1 MLFSMATTGKNQHIM
16 NAFLKFSIKENQL
29 KIYFIPKELNQ
40 SEFSATHFTNA
51 NDLYQEKNK
60 NSDSKS

>member
-1 MLFSMATTGKNQHIM
+1 MV
-16 NAFLKFSIKENQL
+16 
-29 KIYFIPKELNQ
+29 KELNYF
-40 SEFSATHFTNA
+40 EFRMTHFINA

>member
-1 MLFSMATTGKNQHIM
+1 M
-16 NAFLKFSIKENQL
+16 NTFLKFSIKENQL